1 MSELVYQTH
10 SRFYCTCFVHNKL
23 KTLEVHIEHILC
35 GNLSHLLD
43 WRRESWDSRN
53 VSGKYGPIHI
63 TEKLWIIRFHHA
75 IATLPTN
82 CKYDFRSCL
91 HHTRVISDDKKKFHG
106 AGSTYTTLVHWPLTK
121 GLKYQNQSFFTNLLV
136 QSLQHLLMI
145 IHKCIKLGKTQTM
158 SENMNEICD
167 SCKLTTDKLTK
178 HQNYKTTEHQIF
190 DAPNIFNCPRNA
202 QTRRPHF

>member
-1 MSELVYQTH
+1 MFQENMDPFILLKSCELFGFIMPSQHYQQIANTT
-10 SRFYCTCFVHNKL
+10 SVPACTIH
-23 KTLEVHIEHILC
+23 
-35 GNLSHLLD
+35 
-43 WRRESWDSRN
+43 
-53 VSGKYGPIHI
+53 VSFL
-63 TEKLWIIRFHHA
+63 T
-75 IATLPTN
+75 T
-82 CKYDFRSCL
+82 
-91 HHTRVISDDKKKFHG
+91 KKKFHG